1 MICSSALVGSRLFA
15 NHLTTKCFP
24 KQLHFHSRCVVVSS
38 YSSSSATL
46 SAESEVEKKQVF
58 DGDKAALLVREL
70 RNNFDSG
77 KTKSYE
83 WRISQLEAIAKML
96 VEKENEIIDAL
107 QKDVSKPR
115 LEAYITEV
123 FQAKT
128 SCNEALQELKHWMKP
143 EKHYHWIQSLEPFQR
158 VTLWF

>member
-1 MICSSALVGSRLFA
+1 MFFLCCELR
-15 NHLTTKCFP
+15 
-24 KQLHFHSRCVVVSS
+24 
-38 YSSSSATL
+38 SSATL

-107 QKDVSKPR
+107 HKDVSKPR

-123 FQAKT
+123 FNQFPLLFLYFEVST
-128 SCNEALQELKHWMKP
+128 TALQPELL
-143 EKHYHWIQSLEPFQR
+143 QF
-158 VTLWF
+158 TAT